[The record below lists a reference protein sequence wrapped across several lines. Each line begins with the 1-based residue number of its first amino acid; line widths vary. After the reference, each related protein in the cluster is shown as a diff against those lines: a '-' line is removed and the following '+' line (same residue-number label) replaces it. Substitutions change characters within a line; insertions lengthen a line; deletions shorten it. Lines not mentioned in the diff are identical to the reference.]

1 MPVEKGQST
10 LELTQKQRVF
20 VDYFC
25 NKTSETYGNP
35 AASYIAAGYKDGRGV
50 PQAVS
55 RLLSTVKIK
64 REIDKYQQK
73 AIVKSQKKE
82 EITADYARQ
91 ALLETYEQA
100 KKLKDT
106 TNQVACC
113 RLLLQTTGQLSD
125 KMVID
130 VQGAI
135 RLEEKHQH
143 AAKRIASIM
152 VRERLLEAGEDD
164 QDTQDVVDG
173 SGNNSVIIDA
183 ESVNV
188 ADTETYGE

>member
-1 MPVEKGQST
+1 MARKPQGLSLRQIQFVENYADKSS
-10 LELTQKQRVF
+10 K
-20 VDYFC
+20 
-25 NKTSETYGNP
+25 TYGN
-35 AASYIAAGYKDGRGV
+35 ARASYIAAGYKDG
-50 PQAVS
+50 PAVAQSAS
-55 RLLSTVKIK
+55 RLLTNDKICTELE
-64 REIDKYQQK
+64 RYIQK
-73 AIVKSQKKE
+73 ADKIAVQKV
-82 EITADYARQ
+82 EINAEYARQ
-91 ALLETYEQA
+91 ALLDTYEQA
-100 KKLKDT
+100 KLLKDT

-135 RLEEKHQH
+135 RLEERHQH

>member
-1 MPVEKGQST
+1 MPAKINGLTPKQLRFVELYCDHSS
-10 LELTQKQRVF
+10 
-20 VDYFC
+20 
-25 NKTSETYGNP
+25 KTFGN
-35 AASYIAAGYKDGRGV
+35 ALKSYLAAGYKNGTSLS
-50 PQAVS
+50 QNSS
-55 RLLSTVKIK
+55 RLLANDKISKAVSNYRQKIDRIEVKK
-64 REIDKYQQK
+64 VEIN
-73 AIVKSQKKE
+73 AE
-82 EITADYARQ
+82 YARQ

-135 RLEEKHQH
+135 QLEERHQH

-152 VRERLLEAGEDD
+152 VREKLLDAGADD
-164 QDTQDVVDG
+164 DGTQDVVVMVDEAPA
-173 SGNNSVIIDA
+173 IIDA
-183 ESVNV
+183 ESISIE
-188 ADTETYGE
+188 DTEIYDE

>member
-1 MPVEKGQST
+1 MPAKINGLTPKQIRFVELYCDNSS
-10 LELTQKQRVF
+10 
-20 VDYFC
+20 
-25 NKTSETYGNP
+25 KTFGN
-35 AASYIAAGYKDGRGV
+35 ALKSYLAAGYKNGTSLS
-50 PQAVS
+50 QNSS
-55 RLLSTVKIK
+55 RLLANAKISK
-64 REIDKYQQK
+64 AVSMYRMKIDRIEVQKVEIN
-73 AIVKSQKKE
+73 AE
-82 EITADYARQ
+82 YARQ

-135 RLEEKHQH
+135 QLEEKHQH

-164 QDTQDVVDG
+164 QDTQDVVAMSDETPA
-173 SGNNSVIIDA
+173 IIDA
-183 ESVNV
+183 ESVNTE
-188 ADTETYGE
+188 DTETYGE